1 MDDRHSDSFETS
13 LRKFKIR
20 QAEIAKEI
28 RDDIAE
34 MRDDLTKIVS
44 EFTSVLTEKTEIE
57 LTFTSCRISDIELQ
71 LRRLEE
77 TKSMISSFAGIFQQF
92 NTMTS
97 KILAADSNVT
107 YQESPSQVKASFM
120 TETVENGLETTQP
133 ILHEQLRLVRS
144 SYVSDDDV
152 LSRGSREPHLCSAFG
167 NEESDMIVTSADKL
181 PESLSKKRNYMNV
194 SDPDRLYNV
203 KKQNSAIE
211 AHLTD

>member
-1 MDDRHSDSFETS
+1 MDDQHSDSLETS

-34 MRDDLTKIVS
+34 MHDDLTKIVS

-57 LTFTSCRISDIELQ
+57 VTFTSCRISDVELQ

-77 TKSMISSFAGIFQQF
+77 TKSMISSFAGIFRQF
-92 NTMTS
+92 NSMTA

-107 YQESPSQVKASFM
+107 YQEPFSQDKANFM

-133 ILHEQLRLVRS
+133 KLYEQLRVGKS

-152 LSRGSREPHLCSAFG
+152 LSRGSREPHLGSAFG

-181 PESLSKKRNYMNV
+181 PESSSKKRNYMDV
-194 SDPDRLYNV
+194 SDPDKVYSLKIRNRAV
-203 KKQNSAIE
+203 DVHA
-211 AHLTD
+211 TD

>member
-1 MDDRHSDSFETS
+1 MDDRHSDSLETS

-34 MRDDLTKIVS
+34 MHEDLTKIVS

-57 LTFTSCRISDIELQ
+57 VTFTSCRISDIELQ

-97 KILAADSNVT
+97 KILAANSNVT
-107 YQESPSQVKASFM
+107 YEEPSSQVKASFM
-120 TETVENGLETTQP
+120 TETVENGLETTKP
-133 ILHEQLRLVRS
+133 ILHEQLQLGRS

-152 LSRGSREPHLCSAFG
+152 LSRGNREPHLGSAFG
-167 NEESDMIVTSADKL
+167 NEESDMIVTIAEKL
-181 PESLSKKRNYMNV
+181 PESLSKKRNYMSA
-194 SDPDRLYNV
+194 SDPDRVYNA
-203 KKQNSAIE
+203 KK
-211 AHLTD
+211 TK

>member
-1 MDDRHSDSFETS
+1 MDDRQSDSLETS

-28 RDDIAE
+28 RDDITE
-34 MRDDLTKIVS
+34 MHYDLTKIVS

-57 LTFTSCRISDIELQ
+57 VTFTSCRISDIELQ

-97 KILAADSNVT
+97 KILATDSNVT
-107 YQESPSQVKASFM
+107 YQEPSSQVKASFM

-133 ILHEQLRLVRS
+133 ILHEQSRLGRS

-152 LSRGSREPHLCSAFG
+152 LSRGSSEPHLGSAFG

-194 SDPDRLYNV
+194 SGPDRVYNV
-203 KKQNSAIE
+203 KKQNGATE